1 MKKNYVNSVELEE
14 WWQGWL
20 VTGDSKAWDMMAD
33 MIYKICEGVSVKFH
47 PNMLADEHLEH
58 IHDAWSQCLEK
69 IKNGKLKFTHGK
81 APVFNLLTTTIFRI
95 LYSKMNKQKKQKEHQ
110 RKYIYTCIQQKAPEL
125 LPLLDA
131 HGQILQ
137 SQASED

>member
-47 PNMLADEHLEH
+47 PNMLADEGRITQVL
-58 IHDAWSQCLEK
+58 L
-69 IKNGKLKFTHGK
+69 
-81 APVFNLLTTTIFRI
+81 NLLDNAVKYTPERGSIRI
-95 LYSKMNKQKKQKEHQ
+95 VASKK
-110 RKYIYTCIQQKAPEL
+110 
-125 LPLLDA
+125 DSF
-131 HGQILQ
+131 LQ
-137 SQASED
+137 GL